1 MTIAPNDFT
10 HLHVHTEFSLLD
22 GLGRINDLVSEAS
35 ALGFDSLAITDHG
48 ALYGA
53 VAFYQAATQRGIK
66 PIIGI
71 ETYVARRSMTD
82 REGKADAQPFH
93 LVLLAKNWTG
103 YQNLCRLV
111 TDAHLDGYYYKP
123 RIDHDHL
130 AKHSEGLI
138 GLSACLG
145 GEIPKAL
152 EVDDWE
158 SARRLAGTYRDILGP
173 DNFYLELQDHGI
185 PLQRRLNEQLLRLA
199 PEVGL
204 RLIASNDLHYVRRTQ
219 AEAHDVLLCIGT
231 GSNLDTP
238 NRLRFESQEFY
249 LKSAAEMES
258 LFRDVPEALR
268 NTRRV
273 AEMVDLKMQFGQL
286 RLPHFP
292 VPEGHTVESWLRV
305 ECDRGLRERYPV
317 ITQEIRDRLDY
328 ELDIICRM
336 GYAAYFLIV
345 ADFTRFA
352 RQQGIAITCRG
363 SAPGSIVTH
372 TLGITPVDPIQ
383 YDLPFERFLNPDR
396 VTMPDIDID
405 FEDARR
411 DEVINYVTHKY
422 GADHVAQI
430 ITFGTML
437 ARAALRDVGRVLGM
451 SYGEVDRIAKA
462 VPNQL
467 GIRLEEAIE
476 QAPELRAMYDG
487 DPQVHKLVELAKQ
500 VEGVARNASTHAA
513 GVVISREPL
522 TEIMPLQK
530 ATNSEA
536 LMTQYEM
543 HGVDALGLL
552 KFDFLGLS
560 NLTILRSAVDTI
572 EATRG
577 VRIDLER
584 IPLDDPKTFQLLAS
598 GETTGVF
605 QLESAGMRRYIRE
618 LRPTSI
624 HDIAAM
630 VALYRPGP
638 MDNIPAYIR
647 RKHGEEPISY
657 LHPLLEPYL
666 SKTYGIFVYQED
678 IMAAAKALAGF
689 TGPEADTLGYAIRK
703 KKDNVLQD
711 MMAKFVPQAAERGV
725 KRDVIDAVFAAF
737 QPFARYGFNKA
748 HATTYGLVAYQ
759 TAYLKANYTVEY
771 MASVLTAF
779 RDNTEKVAAAVAEC
793 RRLGIEVRPPDVHR
807 SHLDFTVEGDAIRFG
822 LLAVKNVG
830 QGAIESIIAAREA
843 DGDFRSLADLG
854 RRVDLRLVNKRVLES
869 LIKVGALSRFGHPAQ
884 LLMGLDDAMAA
895 AQAEQR
901 DRSSGQTALFGGEA
915 EPGALE
921 KPLPAATEAPP
932 RERLR
937 WEKEL
942 IGLYLSDHP
951 LAALAQQLDRYV
963 SAYSGDLGE
972 EMDQQRVVIG
982 GVVTGMRRV
991 VTKAKATM
999 GVATLED
1006 LQGTLEVIVFPKTF
1020 EVTGE
1025 VWQED
1030 AILLVAGRVDHK
1042 GEGSVI
1048 LADSVWT
1055 WEDATALGPDAFG
1068 RQVQATERGRRGG
1081 REGGGRWGGQGAP
1094 VAPAPYAGGSSGGG
1108 YANGD
1113 GNGNGNGTGTSGPRR
1128 AGGAPVPNEDER
1140 RGSGGYGRPSGGGA
1154 AAATVRRTIPRVSPL
1169 RGGGVLGEIEIEVQA
1184 PAASGPTGRATSR
1197 PASSAAVSRATAVAS
1212 AVAGGG
1218 LASGPRSSMS
1228 PASPVPATAEPAD
1241 EPPLSFEA
1249 ERAAV
1254 RQGSAPTRPIE
1265 ASGGT
1270 LHVRFGGLAGEP
1282 LSDAFGAVRDILRAR
1297 PGQTVVVLEVP
1308 LGDGRTQPMELRL
1321 RVAYDSELL
1330 AELERR
1336 FGGTVSAE
1344 LVAADQPGSALGWT
1358 AG

>member
-1 MTIAPNDFT
+1 MTIAPNGFT

-22 GLGRINDLVSEAS
+22 GLGRVDDLVSEAS

-48 ALYGA
+48 ALYG
-53 VAFYQAATQRGIK
+53 VVPFYQAATQRGIK

-71 ETYVARRSMTD
+71 ETYVARRSMRD
-82 REGKADAQPFH
+82 REGKADAQPYH

-111 TDAHLDGYYYKP
+111 TGAHLDGYYYKP
-123 RIDHDHL
+123 RIDHEFLSQH
-130 AKHSEGLI
+130 AEGLI
-138 GLSACLG
+138 GMSACLG

-158 SARRLAGTYRDILGP
+158 GARRLAGTYSDIFGP
-173 DNFYLELQDHGI
+173 GNFYLEMQNHGI
-185 PLQRRLNEQLLRLA
+185 PLQQRVNGQLRRLAAET
-199 PEVGL
+199 GL
-204 RLIASNDLHYVRRTQ
+204 PLVASNDLHYVRRSQ

-231 GSNLDTP
+231 ASTLDTP
-238 NRLRFESQEFY
+238 NRMRFESEEFY
-249 LKSAAEMES
+249 LKSAAEMEAA
-258 LFRDVPEALR
+258 FPDVPEALA
-268 NTRRV
+268 NTRRI
-273 AEMVDLKMQFGQL
+273 AEMIDLQLPFGHL
-286 RLPHFP
+286 RLPDFP
-292 VPEGHTVESWLRV
+292 VPDGYTVETWLRA
-305 ECDRGLRERYPV
+305 ECERGLVERYPEV
-317 ITQEIRDRLDY
+317 TPEIRDRLNY
-328 ELDIICRM
+328 ELDVICRM

-352 RQQGIAITCRG
+352 REQGIATTCRG

-396 VTMPDIDID
+396 VTMPDIDMD

-411 DEVINYVTHKY
+411 DEVINYVTRKY
-422 GADHVAQI
+422 GADRVAQI

-437 ARAALRDVGRVLGM
+437 ARAAIRDVGRVLGM
-451 SYGEVDRIAKA
+451 SYGDVDRIAKA

-467 GIRLEEAIE
+467 GIKLEEAIE
-476 QAPELRAMYDG
+476 QAPELRSMYEG
-487 DPQVHKLVELAKQ
+487 DPQVHRLIDLARQ
-500 VEGVARNASTHAA
+500 VEGVSRNVSTHAA

-560 NLTILRSAVDTI
+560 NLTILRHAVDMI
-572 EATRG
+572 REHRG
-577 VRIDLER
+577 VEIDLDR
-584 IPLDDPKTFQLLAS
+584 IPLDDARTFELLAS

-618 LRPTSI
+618 LRPTSV
-624 HDIAAM
+624 HDLAAM

-638 MDNIPAYIR
+638 MENIPAYIR
-647 RKHGEEPISY
+647 RKHGEEPITY

-689 TGPEADTLGYAIRK
+689 SGPEADTLGYAIRK
-703 KKDNVLQD
+703 KKHDVLQQ

-725 KRDVIDAVFAAF
+725 KPDVIDAVFAAF

-759 TAYLKANYTVEY
+759 TAYLKANYTVDY

-779 RDNTEKVAAAVAEC
+779 RDNTDKVAAAVAEC

-807 SHLDFTVEGDAIRFG
+807 SQLDFTVEGDGIRFG

-843 DGDFRSLADLG
+843 DGDFRSLTDLC

-869 LIKVGALSRFGHPAQ
+869 LIKVGALGRFGHPAQ
-884 LLMGLDDAMAA
+884 LLLALDDAMAA

-901 DRSSGQTALFGGEA
+901 ERSSGQTSLFGGEI
-915 EPGALE
+915 EPDALE
-921 KPLPAATEAPP
+921 RALPAASEVPP
-932 RERLR
+932 RERLH

-951 LAALAQQLDRYV
+951 LAAIVQQLDRYV
-963 SAYSGDLGE
+963 TAYSGDLGE
-972 EMDQQRVVIG
+972 EMDQQRVVVG
-982 GVVTGMRRV
+982 GVVTAVRRV
-991 VTKAKATM
+991 ITKSKATM

-1006 LQGTLEVIVFPKTF
+1006 LQGTVEVIVFPKIF
-1020 EVTGE
+1020 EATGAT
-1025 VWQED
+1025 WQPD
-1030 AILLVAGRVDHK
+1030 VIVLVAGRVDHK
-1042 GEGSVI
+1042 GDGAVI

-1055 WEDATALGPDAFG
+1055 WEEALALGEDAFA
-1068 RQVQATERGRRGG
+1068 RQVQTFDRGRRGAQDTRRWG
-1081 REGGGRWGGQGAP
+1081 PRDQIGERSGAAFAGPASRGGDGGPPGGGRGLDPDP
-1094 VAPAPYAGGSSGGG
+1094 VATARQA
-1108 YANGD
+1108 AW
-1113 GNGNGNGTGTSGPRR
+1113 
-1128 AGGAPVPNEDER
+1128 
-1140 RGSGGYGRPSGGGA
+1140 GA
-1154 AAATVRRTIPRVSPL
+1154 AKAAAPALASATNGHGPTVRRVIPRVSPL
-1169 RGGGVLGEIEIEVQA
+1169 RGGGLLGELVVDLPASAGGAAAVGRATAGGMPGA
-1184 PAASGPTGRATSR
+1184 PASGPGRAGARGVTSAGAGAG
-1197 PASSAAVSRATAVAS
+1197 PDDGPPPAAVHREGGRRAAAPTVATAA
-1212 AVAGGG
+1212 A
-1218 LASGPRSSMS
+1218 PER
-1228 PASPVPATAEPAD
+1228 VPAGH
-1241 EPPLSFEA
+1241 
-1249 ERAAV
+1249 V
-1254 RQGSAPTRPIE
+1254 
-1265 ASGGT
+1265 
-1270 LHVRFGGLAGEP
+1270 LHVRFGTLTGEDLTAAFAG
-1282 LSDAFGAVRDILRAR
+1282 VREILRAR
-1297 PGQTVVVLEVP
+1297 PGSTPVVLEVP
-1308 LGDGRTQPMELRL
+1308 LGDGRTEPMELRI
-1321 RVAYDSELL
+1321 RVAGDAELL
-1330 AELERR
+1330 AECERR
-1336 FGGTVSAE
+1336 FAGAVTAE
-1344 LVAADQPGSALGWT
+1344 FVAD
-1358 AG
+1358 

>member
-22 GLGRINDLVSEAS
+22 GLGRIDDLVAEAS

-66 PIIGI
+66 PIIGV

-82 REGKADAQPFH
+82 RDGRADAQPYH
-93 LVLLAKNWTG
+93 LVLLAKDWTG
-103 YQNLCRLV
+103 YQNLCRII
-111 TDAHLDGYYYKP
+111 TDAHLQGYYYKP
-123 RIDHDHL
+123 RIDRDYL
-130 AKHSEGLI
+130 AQHAEGLI
-138 GLSACLG
+138 GMSACLG

-158 SARRLAGTYRDILGP
+158 GARRLAGSYRDIFGP
-173 DNFYLELQDHGI
+173 GNFYLELQDHGI

-199 PEVGL
+199 PEMGL
-204 RLIASNDLHYVRRTQ
+204 PLVATNDLHYVRRAQ

-231 GSNLDTP
+231 ASTLDTP
-238 NRLRFESQEFY
+238 NRMRFESDEFY
-249 LKSAAEMES
+249 LKSAAEMEA

-268 NTRRV
+268 NTRRI
-273 AEMVDLKMQFGQL
+273 AEMVDLKLQFGQL
-286 RLPHFP
+286 RLPDFP
-292 VPEGHTVESWLRV
+292 VPPGHTAESWLRA
-305 ECDRGLRERYPV
+305 ECERGLQERYPAV
-317 ITQEIRDRLDY
+317 TPEIRERLDY
-328 ELDIICRM
+328 ELDVICRM
-336 GYAAYFLIV
+336 GYAGYFLIV

-352 RQQGIAITCRG
+352 REQGIAITCRG

-372 TLGITPVDPIQ
+372 TLGITPVDPIR
-383 YDLPFERFLNPDR
+383 YELPFERFLNPDR
-396 VTMPDIDID
+396 VTMPDIDVD

-411 DEVINYVTHKY
+411 DEVINYVTRKY

-430 ITFGTML
+430 ITFGTMQ
-437 ARAALRDVGRVLGM
+437 ARAAIRDVGRVLGM
-451 SYGEVDRIAKA
+451 LYGDVDRIAKL

-467 GIRLEEAIE
+467 GIHLEEAIA
-476 QAPELRAMYDG
+476 QAPELRGLYDG
-487 DPQVHKLVELAKQ
+487 DPQIHRLIELAKQ

-522 TEIMPLQK
+522 TEIMPLQR

-560 NLTILRSAVDTI
+560 NLTILRHAVDTI
-572 EATRG
+572 RRHRG
-577 VRIDLER
+577 VEIDLDQ
-584 IPLDDPKTFQLLAS
+584 IPLDDAKTFELLAS

-618 LRPTSI
+618 LRPTSVY
-624 HDIAAM
+624 DLAAM

-647 RKHGEEPISY
+647 RKHGEEPITY

-689 TGPEADTLGYAIRK
+689 SGPEADTLGYAIRK
-703 KKDNVLQD
+703 KKDDVLQQ

-725 KRDVIDAVFAAF
+725 KPDVIEAVFKAF
-737 QPFARYGFNKA
+737 APFARYGFNKA

-779 RDNTEKVAAAVAEC
+779 RDNTDKVAAAVAEC

-830 QGAIESIIAAREA
+830 QGAIESIITAREA
-843 DGDFRSLADLG
+843 EGDFRSLTDLC

-869 LIKVGALSRFGHPAQ
+869 LIKVGALGRFGHPAQ
-884 LLMGLDDAMAA
+884 LLLALDDAMAA

-901 DRSSGQTALFGGEA
+901 DRSSGQTSLFGDAA
-915 EPGALE
+915 EPEALE
-921 KPLPAATEAPP
+921 RPLPPATEAPP

-963 SAYSGDLGE
+963 TAYSGDLGE
-972 EMDQQRVVIG
+972 EMDQQRVVVG
-982 GVVTGMRRV
+982 GVVTGVRRV
-991 VTKAKATM
+991 ITKSKATM

-1006 LQGTLEVIVFPKTF
+1006 LQGTIEVIVFPKTF
-1020 EVTGE
+1020 EATVAT
-1025 VWQED
+1025 WQED

-1042 GEGSVI
+1042 GDGSVV

-1055 WEDATALGPDAFG
+1055 WEEAAGLGEGAFA
-1068 RQVQATERGRRGG
+1068 RQVQSFEQGRRGG
-1081 REGGGRWGGQGAP
+1081 RGAGRWG
-1094 VAPAPYAGGSSGGG
+1094 APAAVDASSTGGRPG
-1108 YANGD
+1108 GD
-1113 GNGNGNGTGTSGPRR
+1113 GAVGTGLRG
-1128 AGGAPVPNEDER
+1128 AVGGAPNGHAANDHAPN
-1140 RGSGGYGRPSGGGA
+1140 GHAGHV
-1154 AAATVRRTIPRVSPL
+1154 VRRVIPHVSPL
-1169 RGGGVLGEIEIEVQA
+1169 RGGGILGELEIDVPVA
-1184 PAASGPTGRATSR
+1184 TGRAPTGGAIG
-1197 PASSAAVSRATAVAS
+1197 PAERSALPPSTARSVAS
-1212 AVAGGG
+1212 
-1218 LASGPRSSMS
+1218 LAP
-1228 PASPVPATAEPAD
+1228 PAFSDD
-1241 EPPLSFEA
+1241 EPPPPIEA
-1249 ERAAV
+1249 ERAAA
-1254 RQGSAPTRPIE
+1254 RRAAAPTRPLE
-1265 ASGGT
+1265 AMPGEA
-1270 LHVRFGGLAGEP
+1270 LHVRFGFHSGEP
-1282 LSDAFGAVRDILRAR
+1282 LAEVFAAVREILRSR
-1297 PGQTVVVLEVP
+1297 PGQTPVVLEVP
-1308 LGDGRTQPMELRL
+1308 LGDGRTQPMELRT
-1321 RVAYDSELL
+1321 RVAYDAELL
-1330 AELERR
+1330 AEFERR
-1336 FGGTVSAE
+1336 FAGAVTLE
-1344 LVAADQPGSALGWT
+1344 LGAD
-1358 AG
+1358 